1 MGVGRQTRLVLLALC
16 AAALWSGP
24 SQGTPHRGDTPGG
37 RGEREVRPAGRGD
50 PVGRSDR
57 QDPALWD
64 VVEALEWTVDFFRRS
79 YRDINLD
86 GLYGLRIAEG
96 QLGLMLEAVEDGS
109 VHHTVRHVIHRLA
122 RIKVRIT
129 RISHHALHMLRS
141 RDMEYFRKF
150 EAVVKEP
157 FLLRTPWKYLRTDG
171 VEQREETMTETW
183 FPGNLSDH
191 CLAEV
196 TGGLNSEQ
204 HRDRKCTV
212 SERCWRFI
220 TASHTS
226 GYTLSHQILWTILGE
241 HVGCME
247 NIDKYARR
255 RGVLEGTQE
264 LRHRHCSSALHHMEA
279 LMHRGA
285 VQTDQDMFLETS
297 VLCGMLGYRDFLR
310 ADWLKTVLAWQLPSG
325 CFGIRHTPTRRRLL
339 GEKLLQHDCLSHK
352 SGLGAAMM
360 GMYARCMMDPACT
373 WRSESR
379 D

>member
-1 MGVGRQTRLVLLALC
+1 MGVGRQTRLVLLVLC
-16 AAALWSGP
+16 VGALWSGP
-24 SQGTPHRGDTPGG
+24 SQGTPHRKDPPDG
-37 RGEREVRPAGRGD
+37 RGEREARPAGRGD

-57 QDPALWD
+57 QDRALWD

-109 VHHTVRHVIHRLA
+109 VHHTVRHVIHRLG

-171 VEQREETMTETW
+171 EEQREETMTETW

-196 TGGLNSEQ
+196 TGGLNSEK

-255 RGVLEGTQE
+255 RGMLEGTQE
-264 LRHRHCSSALHHMEA
+264 LRHRHCSSAHHHMEA

-285 VQTDQDMFLETS
+285 AQADQDMFLETRS
-297 VLCGMLGYRDFLR
+297 
-310 ADWLKTVLAWQLPSG
+310 
-325 CFGIRHTPTRRRLL
+325 GIRRLDGGFWAKNYCNL
-339 GEKLLQHDCLSHK
+339 VNECCALL
-352 SGLGAAMM
+352 
-360 GMYARCMMDPACT
+360 
-373 WRSESR
+373 
-379 D
+379 